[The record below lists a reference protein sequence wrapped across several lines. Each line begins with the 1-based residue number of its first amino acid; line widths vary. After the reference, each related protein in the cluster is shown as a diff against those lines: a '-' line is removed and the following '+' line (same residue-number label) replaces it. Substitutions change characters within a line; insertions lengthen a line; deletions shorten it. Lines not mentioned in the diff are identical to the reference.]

1 MTKKKVPPVPL
12 KPTSNHEKK
21 RKNNVMG
28 LNLFCHTP
36 WTPLQAVTFLSEV
49 SSSPPPLHLSG
60 LQREAAVG

>member
-1 MTKKKVPPVPL
+1 MTKKKSSPRPFKTDLQPR
-12 KPTSNHEKK
+12 EK

-49 SSSPPPLHLSG
+49 SSSPPPSICLVYKEKPL
-60 LQREAAVG
+60 